1 MSKVYV
7 PTKAQ
12 IIIYAGGKTWMC
24 DPFRSLRDTHGF
36 NINSSWIDLPYAL
49 TGPDDKYAPEIHADT
64 KFLGEIWDEGCK
76 LDCFNA
82 DLMIL
87 ATAPQDENMLS
98 GALVELGHV
107 SAAPENRPVY
117 ILGTSASVEP
127 TGNSDRAWKYQ
138 ANVHFWPEY
147 VNKKDRLDL
156 LEGFSAVVR
165 HYRANYAPQWNA
177 RRTGG
182 IMGGVPLPKYA
193 EGG

>member
-1 MSKVYV
+1 MNRVYV
-7 PTKAQ
+7 PTKAE
-12 IIIYAGGKTWMC
+12 IIIYAGGKTWMS
-24 DPFRSLRDTHGF
+24 DPFRSMRDTHGF
-36 NINSSWIDLPYAL
+36 NVNSSWIDLPHAL
-49 TGPDDKYAPEIHADT
+49 TGPDDSYTPESHADT

-87 ATAPQDENMLS
+87 ATAPQDQNMLS

-127 TGNSDRAWKYQ
+127 AGNSDRAWKYQ

-147 VNKKDRLDL
+147 LNKKDRLDL
-156 LEGFSAVVR
+156 LEGFTAVVR
-165 HYRANYAPQWNA
+165 HYRANYAPQWNE
-177 RRTGG
+177 RRAGATMEGHT
-182 IMGGVPLPKYA
+182 IPKYA